1 MERSSDE
8 ELSDEELLGAV
19 AGGDEAAFRAL
30 AARVVPSSLRLA
42 RSLLRGTAEADA
54 EDIVQE
60 AMLRVW
66 VNAPRWRPERPF
78 RAWLYRILVNLIANR
93 RRRARA
99 VPLAEI
105 DEPLDPGQG
114 ALADIEARET
124 DRLVAQAIAA
134 LPERQRDAVVLT
146 YQEGLS
152 NAEVAEILET
162 TVAGVEALLVRARRS
177 IRARLGAH
185 FDAPG
190 AK

>member
-8 ELSDEELLGAV
+8 ERSDEDLMAAV
-19 AGGDEAAFRAL
+19 AGGDGAAFRAL
-30 AARVVPSSLRLA
+30 AQRVVPSSLRLA
-42 RSLLRGTAEADA
+42 RTLLRGAGEADA
-54 EDIVQE
+54 EDIVQD

-66 VNAPRWRPERPF
+66 VNASRWRPERPF
-78 RAWLYRILVNLIANR
+78 RAWLYRIVVNLVANQ
-93 RRRARA
+93 RRRARPA
-99 VPLAEI
+99 PLAEV
-105 DEPLDPGQG
+105 DEPADPSRG

-124 DRLVAQAIAA
+124 DRLVGEAIAA

-162 TVAGVEALLVRARRS
+162 TIAGVEALLVRARRS

-185 FDAPG
+185 FGAPDM
-190 AK
+190 